1 MSAQN
6 RRPILSIVAIVTI
19 LSLILAANLAQ
30 AASVTPVVVPG
41 NPSCQDQFPG
51 TTEFKIEPVADGT
64 YTDGTLTVTI
74 DVRDT
79 ADGPVFDF
87 TANIGV
93 DGVIVKGGPN
103 ANVYTYNPEVTSD
116 TNLNAPVNPDN
127 NQFFGLSHISFCY
140 DVEPPTNTPTVTNT
154 A

>member
-51 TTEFKIEPVADGT
+51 TTEFKIEPVA
-64 YTDGTLTVTI
+64 L
-74 DVRDT
+74 R
-79 ADGPVFDF
+79 
-87 TANIGV
+87 
-93 DGVIVKGGPN
+93 
-103 ANVYTYNPEVTSD
+103 
-116 TNLNAPVNPDN
+116 
-127 NQFFGLSHISFCY
+127 C
-140 DVEPPTNTPTVTNT
+140 
-154 A
+154 

>member
-6 RRPILSIVAIVTI
+6 RKPILSVAAI
-19 LSLILAANLAQ
+19 LLVISVIFANTLVR

-51 TTEFKIEPVADGT
+51 TTELKIEPVADGT
-64 YTDGTLTVTI
+64 YSDGTLTVTI

-79 ADGPVFDF
+79 ASGQVFDF
-87 TANIGV
+87 TANMGI

-103 ANVYTYNPEVTSD
+103 A
-116 TNLNAPVNPDN
+116 
-127 NQFFGLSHISFCY
+127 
-140 DVEPPTNTPTVTNT
+140 
-154 A
+154 